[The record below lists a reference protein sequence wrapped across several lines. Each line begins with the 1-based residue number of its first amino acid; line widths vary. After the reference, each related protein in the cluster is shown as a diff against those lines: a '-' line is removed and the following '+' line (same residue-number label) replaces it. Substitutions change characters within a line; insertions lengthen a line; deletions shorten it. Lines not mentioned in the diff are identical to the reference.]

1 MRKKCTD
8 SFAKKSLDKFRRM
21 EFLRLEKEKINFFFG
36 HEKTKNNYLLS
47 IHNKHGEKEIEVEEK
62 IVRVKA

>member
-21 EFLRLEKEKINFFFG
+21 EFLRLEKEKINFFQDIKKQKIIIF
-36 HEKTKNNYLLS
+36 YLFITNMERKKL
-47 IHNKHGEKEIEVEEK
+47 KWKKKLYE
-62 IVRVKA
+62 